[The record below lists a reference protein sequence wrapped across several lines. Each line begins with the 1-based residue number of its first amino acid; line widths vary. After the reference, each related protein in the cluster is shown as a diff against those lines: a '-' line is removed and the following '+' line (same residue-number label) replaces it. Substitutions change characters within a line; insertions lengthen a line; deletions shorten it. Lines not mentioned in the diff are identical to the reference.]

1 MLCKKLIVMTEYDYS
16 SLKNLKSEVIKCTEC
31 RLHETRINA
40 VFGEGDHKANI
51 LIIGEGPGANEDKQG
66 RPFVGRGGKLLDEVL
81 AKFGLNR
88 KEGVFIANIVKCRP
102 PNNRVPKKDEINTCI
117 PYLEEQIEIISP
129 KIILLLGLTA
139 VKSFLGIDEQ
149 MKEIRGKENEK
160 DGKTVMAT
168 YHPAAILRNP
178 NLRGRFEEDIEKV
191 SQI

>member
-1 MLCKKLIVMTEYDYS
+1 MPGNNYS
-16 SLKNLKSEVIKCTEC
+16 SLEKLKSEVIKCTRC
-31 RLHETRINA
+31 SLHKTRINA
-40 VFGEGDHKANI
+40 VFGEGDYNADI

-81 AKFGLNR
+81 AKYGLNR
-88 KEGVFIANIVKCRP
+88 EAGVFIANIVKCRP
-102 PNNRVPKKDEINTCI
+102 PNNRVPKKDEVNTCI
-117 PYLEEQIEIISP
+117 PYLEEQIQMIDP

-149 MKEIRGKENEK
+149 MKEIRGKEKEK

-178 NLRGRFEEDIEKV
+178 NLRSWFEEDIKKV
-191 SQI
+191 NQI